1 MIEKN
6 GVRWRLIRNVGR
18 NALVIWH
25 LVDLPLRSIEMK
37 RKEKR
42 RGKKK
47 EREREEEEEREIG
60 IHLSTCERP
69 VKFIT
74 GGQVR
79 RIVGKLASHKAATDG
94 FLNQPTE
101 ITAGISRLSPRQL
114 DTCALRLSP
123 FAHISARSPPPFR
136 FTKFALSSLSLSIIA
151 PPSNKES

>member
-1 MIEKN
+1 
-6 GVRWRLIRNVGR
+6 
-18 NALVIWH
+18 
-25 LVDLPLRSIEMK
+25 MK

-114 DTCALRLSP
+114 DTCALR
-123 FAHISARSPPPFR
+123 
-136 FTKFALSSLSLSIIA
+136 SSLSLPIIA

>member
-1 MIEKN
+1 MMIERN

-42 RGKKK
+42 KGKK
-47 EREREEEEEREIG
+47 RGGEREIG

-79 RIVGKLASHKAATDG
+79 RIVGKPAYGSRTGGGRFPKPTDRNHGRCFSIIVETASSVT
-94 FLNQPTE
+94 P
-101 ITAGISRLSPRQL
+101 
-114 DTCALRLSP
+114 ALRLSP
-123 FAHISARSPPPFR
+123 FRLQNS
-136 FTKFALSSLSLSIIA
+136 LSS
-151 PPSNKES
+151 P